1 MGMASTTKA
10 NKKPMALRWSN
21 HKSHHKNGHNM
32 CKMTEHLLACHKGE
46 LAQEFVTITIL
57 EVCPSPEVAKERET
71 IWTYNLFCFY
81 PAGLNEREEVQF
93 S

>member
-10 NKKPMALRWSN
+10 NKKPMAL
-21 HKSHHKNGHNM
+21 NGHNM

-71 IWTYNLFCFY
+71 IWTYDLFAFY
-81 PAGLNEREEVQF
+81 PTGLNEREEVQF
-93 S
+93 N